1 MALSAT
7 VYSFEINLSD
17 SDRNVYQSLAFRA
30 AKHPSETDEYF
41 MTRVLAYCLEYGEG
55 LSFSKGGLSDPDA
68 PALAVH
74 DLTGALLRWIEIGL
88 PEPARLHRASKASPE
103 VAVYSHKDVS
113 LLLTRLAA
121 EKIHRAEEI
130 RINTFDREL
139 IPSLC
144 ARLARRMSFDL
155 VVTEG
160 QLYLSLNGETISG
173 SLLRH
178 NIGP

>member
-1 MALSAT
+1 M
-7 VYSFEINLSD
+7 
-17 SDRNVYQSLAFRA
+17 
-30 AKHPSETDEYF
+30 
-41 MTRVLAYCLEYGEG
+41 
-55 LSFSKGGLSDPDA
+55 
-68 PALAVH
+68 
-74 DLTGALLRWIEIGL
+74 W
-88 PEPARLHRASKASPE
+88 
-103 VAVYSHKDVS
+103 S

-121 EKIHRAEEI
+121 ERIHRAEEI
-130 RINTFDREL
+130 RTNTFDREL

-160 QLYLSLNGETISG
+160 QLYLSLGGETISG